1 MKETHTQPQPE
12 LDQALLR
19 QLVRQLKII
28 NFWISL
34 YGGLLLLVLGI
45 ILYMIFQV
53 VTFVRDTNQ
62 RIDEVRSNVSDSVN
76 IQKQAC
82 ESTGGFGDFL
92 RANTDV
98 CN

>member
-62 RIDEVRSNVSDSVN
+62 RIDEVRTNVSDSVN

-82 ESTGGFGDFL
+82 EGDGALSNWL
-92 RANTDV
+92 RENTNA